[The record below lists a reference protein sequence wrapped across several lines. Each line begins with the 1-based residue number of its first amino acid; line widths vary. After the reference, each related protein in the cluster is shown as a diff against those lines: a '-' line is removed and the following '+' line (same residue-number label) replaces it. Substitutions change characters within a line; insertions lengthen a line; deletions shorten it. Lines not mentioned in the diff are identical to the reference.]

1 MLPSPLP
8 RPRPPRPPSSS
19 VNVGSFAHRPRILTA
34 LVLSFRSVYMSFG
47 GLLMKLVGDP
57 RHLEEAEMGSRLY
70 ILMKRIV
77 R

>member
-1 MLPSPLP
+1 MHGNIYDIKEEGEDTESK
-8 RPRPPRPPSSS
+8 
-19 VNVGSFAHRPRILTA
+19 VKT
-34 LVLSFRSVYMSFG
+34 VLASFG